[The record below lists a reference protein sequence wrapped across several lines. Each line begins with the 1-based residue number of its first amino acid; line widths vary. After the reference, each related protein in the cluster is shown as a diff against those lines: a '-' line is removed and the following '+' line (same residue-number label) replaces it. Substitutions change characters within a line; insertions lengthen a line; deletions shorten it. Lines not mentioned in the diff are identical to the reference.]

1 MSDTYPDIVIGYNR
15 NEWKGDLYWTPSQLN
30 KTIIIQL
37 DKPIGLRYTI
47 GYELYLRWR
56 HSDPW
61 EIYINDK
68 YIVLNKDYLAEE
80 YEELMDYID
89 NNINEIINKYGERNE
104 PK

>member
-1 MSDTYPDIVIGYNR
+1 MNDMNVTYPDVVINYNR
-15 NEWKGDLYWTPSQLN
+15 NGWKGDLYWTPSQLN
-30 KTIIIQL
+30 KTFIIQL

-68 YIVLNKDYLAEE
+68 YIELNKDYLAEE
-80 YEELMDYID
+80 YEELIDYID
-89 NNINEIINKYGERNE
+89 SNINEIINKYGET
-104 PK
+104 K

>member
-1 MSDTYPDIVIGYNR
+1 MNDTYPDVVIDYNR
-15 NEWKGDLYWTPSQLN
+15 NGWKGDLYWTPSQLN
-30 KTIIIQL
+30 KTI
-37 DKPIGLRYTI
+37 TI
-47 GYELYLRWR
+47 DGRVYELYLRWR

-61 EIYINDK
+61 SFNIDMEPIEIQ
-68 YIVLNKDYLAEE
+68 DYLAEE